1 MGTEPEDAECPLG
14 GRRLKAEPHTG
25 QGHRHGKGW
34 ASFWAGERTNFSRL
48 LGEER
53 TRDHSCSGAECWGST
68 AGPRGGGGRGTGSR
82 RREMHFFPR
91 GPSWVPP
98 EFLWRLHLYLQC
110 FKIHPSFG
118 AQLNLCRTLNLPN
131 DPGLS
136 HPLFRECRLEPT
148 RPRAH
153 LQGRATSSRPS
164 GLHGGQPAG
173 CCSSPVQRRCLAVA
187 GAKYWSGDVH
197 FFPAAL

>member
-1 MGTEPEDAECPLG
+1 MEKDGRLFGLEREQISLG
-14 GRRLKAEPHTG
+14 YWVKREQETTAAAALSVG
-25 QGHRHGKGW
+25 
-34 ASFWAGERTNFSRL
+34 
-48 LGEER
+48 
-53 TRDHSCSGAECWGST
+53 GAQP
-68 AGPRGGGGRGTGSR
+68 GPGGGGRGTGSR

>member
-1 MGTEPEDAECPLG
+1 MEKDGRLFGLEREQISLG
-14 GRRLKAEPHTG
+14 YWVKREQETTAAAALSVG
-25 QGHRHGKGW
+25 
-34 ASFWAGERTNFSRL
+34 
-48 LGEER
+48 
-53 TRDHSCSGAECWGST
+53 GAQP
-68 AGPRGGGGRGTGSR
+68 GPGGGGSGNRLAEAGNALFPSWTLLGSSR
-82 RREMHFFPR
+82 VPLASPPLPPMFQNPPKLR
-91 GPSWVPP
+91 GPAQPLPDSEPP
-98 EFLWRLHLYLQC
+98 QR
-110 FKIHPSFG
+110 P
-118 AQLNLCRTLNLPN
+118 RP
-131 DPGLS
+131 LS
-136 HPLFRECRLEPT
+136 PLFRECRLEPT